1 MMKIKNE
8 ELCNLYH
15 SQFIL
20 SIIKSGRIS
29 KSMKNTQGLL
39 KTF

>member
-1 MMKIKNE
+1 MMKMKNE

-20 SIIKSGRIS
+20 SIIKSESIS
-29 KSMKNTQGLL
+29 KSMQNAQGLL
-39 KTF
+39 TTL